1 MTAKPTSRTSRV
13 SRARWIHAGVGIAVS
28 LPAAS
33 LAIAFLR
40 DALGPD
46 PIEELTHETGAWALR
61 FLLASLAVTPAR
73 RLMGVPALAP
83 YRRTL
88 GLAAFGYA
96 CLHVSTYVAL
106 DWFFDWAEIWEDVA
120 ERPYVT
126 AGFAAFLA
134 LVPLAV
140 TSTRAAMRR
149 LGGRRWRRLHQLV
162 YPAAGLAVVHFLWL
176 VKKDLREPAIY
187 AGVLAVLLLARAVPA
202 GGLRSGVRR
211 ASYRTAS
218 PGRNE

>member
-1 MTAKPTSRTSRV
+1 MKPG
-13 SRARWIHAGVGIAVS
+13 ARWIHAAVVAVVS
-28 LPAAS
+28 LPAAA
-33 LAIAFLR
+33 LAIGFLR
-40 DALGPD
+40 GALGPD

-73 RLMGVPALAP
+73 RLLGLPGLAP

-96 CLHVSTYVAL
+96 FLHVATYAAL

-126 AGFAAFLA
+126 AGFAAFVA

-149 LGGRRWRRLHQLV
+149 LGGPRWRRLHRLA
-162 YPAAGLAVVHFLWL
+162 YLAAGLAVVHFLWL

-187 AGVLAVLLLARAVPA
+187 AGLLAVLLLARAVPD
-202 GGLRSGVRR
+202 GGLRSWLRR

>member
-1 MTAKPTSRTSRV
+1 MRR
-13 SRARWIHAGVGIAVS
+13 RARWVHAAVVAAVS
-28 LPAAS
+28 APAVG
-33 LAIAFLR
+33 LAIGFLR

-46 PIEELTHETGAWALR
+46 PIEELTHATGAWALR

-73 RLMGVPALAP
+73 KLLGLPGLAP

-96 CLHVSTYVAL
+96 CLHVATYVAL

-126 AGFAAFLA
+126 AGFAAFVA
-134 LVPLAV
+134 LVPLAF

-149 LGGRRWRRLHQLV
+149 LGGPRWRRLHRLV
-162 YPAAGLAVVHFLWL
+162 YLAAGLALVHFVWL

-187 AGVLAVLLLARAVPA
+187 AGILAVLLVARAVPD
-202 GGLRSGVRR
+202 GGLRSLVRR